1 MTHFALAHVD
11 IPALRKRY
19 FAQKRLKICIAGGPH
34 TGKTTLARALGHEL
48 GAPWARGTRH
58 TDDFKDQPWEE
69 QALSVA
75 DVIESD
81 ESRIIEGVSVARGLR
96 ALLRR
101 DPRHNWCD
109 VLYIMEHYKSPVTP
123 AHVSMTKG
131 VITVLGGVAK
141 YLHSRGVQVL
151 FLP

>member
-1 MTHFALAHVD
+1 MTHFALTHVD
-11 IPALRKRY
+11 IPALRKLY

-34 TGKTTLARALGHEL
+34 TGKTTLAQALGHEL
-48 GAPWARGTRH
+48 GAPWARSTHH
-58 TDDFKDQPWEE
+58 TDDFKYQPWEE

-109 VLYIMEHYKSPVTP
+109 VLYIMERYKSPVTP
-123 AHVSMTKG
+123 AHISMTKG
-131 VITVLGGVAK
+131 VITVLETVGKMLQRQGTT
-141 YLHSRGVQVL
+141 VL